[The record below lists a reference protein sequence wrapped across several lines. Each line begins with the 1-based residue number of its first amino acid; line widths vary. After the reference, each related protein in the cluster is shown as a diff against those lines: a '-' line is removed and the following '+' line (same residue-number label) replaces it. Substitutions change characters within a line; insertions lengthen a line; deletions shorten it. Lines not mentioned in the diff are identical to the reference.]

1 LKRGGWHEADYGVA
15 VSARKTLRNF
25 L

>member
-1 LKRGGWHEADYGVA
+1 LKRGGWHESDYGAA

>member
-1 LKRGGWHEADYGVA
+1 LKRGGWHESDYGA
-15 VSARKTLRNF
+15 ALSARKTLRNF

>member
-1 LKRGGWHEADYGVA
+1 LKRGGWHEADYGAA